1 MFNIYLLKLTYYKLT
16 FVMIYKVN
24 LLYISI
30 LIAQVSS
37 TTLVFFNIFDAVF
50 DIIIIN

>member
-1 MFNIYLLKLTYYKLT
+1 MFNIYLLKYKLT

-37 TTLVFFNIFDAVF
+37 TTLVFFNIFDAVC